1 MHSQEQI
8 DFDGWVLVYSS
19 NAIPIAEIV
28 NQMLISNGIESVLM
42 NRQDTM
48 YPSIG
53 EAEVFVSKE
62 NALVAEKLI
71 KELEV

>member
-8 DFDGWVLVYSS
+8 NFDGWVLVYSS

>member
-1 MHSQEQI
+1 MHIQEQI

>member
-28 NQMLISNGIESVLM
+28 KQMLISNGIETVLM

-53 EAEVFVSKE
+53 EAEVYVSKE

-71 KELEV
+71 KELEA